1 MGTLNGDMVI
11 VLLWCY
17 DSLILVWKLIEP
29 LPVSMSHPITWSLH
43 FFSNNISATMDL
55 QQPQVRNT
63 SLDPGGTRF
72 SAIRFDDFKVV
83 DAKTYRSASPFVLRT
98 FPSKWPKVEVGSSLL
113 YKKPVHI
120 KSRRDSDTSNRAGGM
135 VIWYMF
141 TDNTLRIP

>member
-29 LPVSMSHPITWSLH
+29 LPVSMSHPISWSLH
-43 FFSNNISATMDL
+43 FFFKQHFSNNGSATTPSAEHL
-55 QQPQVRNT
+55 PW
-63 SLDPGGTRF
+63 PGGTRF

-141 TDNTLRIP
+141 TDSTLRIP